1 VLPCVGREPSVSLSP
16 VEADSRAVM
25 QANMRFRVPD
35 RWSILLTFEKLRDG
49 LAAPRTSLPF
59 KRMTPALA
67 FGGWVCAG
75 VIWGERRWSG
85 QRRSAA
91 SRSHPTWRRWSLLLT
106 SEIKPAVAATL
117 PAVMPGSAR
126 ALAMVT
132 RWHSAS
138 SSRGYLVERLP
149 QRLRGEWLG
158 EIGEAPGLKRRRA
171 NGRAVVPSHVDDRH

>member
-1 VLPCVGREPSVSLSP
+1 MLPCVGREPSVSLSP

-49 LAAPRTSLPF
+49 LAAPRTPLPF

-67 FGGWVCAG
+67 FGGWVCAR
-75 VIWGERRWSG
+75 VIWGNVAG
-85 QRRSAA
+85 AA
-91 SRSHPTWRRWSLLLT
+91 SDVRLQADHIRLGGAGLFCSPAS
-106 SEIKPAVAATL
+106 KPAVAATL

>member
-1 VLPCVGREPSVSLSP
+1 
-16 VEADSRAVM
+16 M
-25 QANMRFRVPD
+25 
-35 RWSILLTFEKLRDG
+35 
-49 LAAPRTSLPF
+49 
-59 KRMTPALA
+59 
-67 FGGWVCAG
+67 
-75 VIWGERRWSG
+75 
-85 QRRSAA
+85 
-91 SRSHPTWRRWSLLLT
+91 
-106 SEIKPAVAATL
+106 
-117 PAVMPGSAR
+117 MPGYGEKDVNGMAYLPVVATVR